1 MLRKPLVKNDQ
12 VATLAVRGVVPAN
25 KEYFMPHIRLTARS
39 LHGALRWLSL
49 PCLLLLAACA
59 PQHTTPT
66 RHQYSIVR
74 YHDSLSDFHSYRS
87 SAREVVAYSTR
98 GPFSPGQ
105 RPDFTPVPN
114 EELDDGDMEATPD
127 LLQEPSLYPT
137 LALLK
142 PVSDDLRITS
152 PFGVRVHPLKRRR
165 LMHAGVDIAGKRGE
179 KVVASAPGTIIHS
192 GRKGSYGLTVDI
204 EAGNGVIL
212 RYAHLDKIGVRKG
225 QKVKRGQYIGNL
237 GRTGRVTAAHLHF
250 EVRLHDKPINPLQFL
265 SPEHHWAA
273 NTGERPAKS
282 GRAKR

>member
-1 MLRKPLVKNDQ
+1 
-12 VATLAVRGVVPAN
+12 
-25 KEYFMPHIRLTARS
+25 MPFIRLTARS
-39 LHGALRWLSL
+39 FRRALGWCSL
-49 PCLLLLAACA
+49 PCLLFLAACA
-59 PQHTTPT
+59 PQHATPT

-74 YHDSLSDFHSYRS
+74 YHDSLTDFHEYRA
-87 SAREVVAYSTR
+87 SAREVAAYSAR
-98 GPFSPGQ
+98 RAFSAGA
-105 RPDFTPVPN
+105 RHDFTPIPN

-127 LLQEPSLYPT
+127 LLREPSLYPT

-142 PVSDDLRITS
+142 PIAENLRITS

-237 GRTGRVTAAHLHF
+237 GRTGRVTAPHLHF

-273 NTGERPAKS
+273 NTGERPAK
-282 GRAKR
+282 GGHGKL